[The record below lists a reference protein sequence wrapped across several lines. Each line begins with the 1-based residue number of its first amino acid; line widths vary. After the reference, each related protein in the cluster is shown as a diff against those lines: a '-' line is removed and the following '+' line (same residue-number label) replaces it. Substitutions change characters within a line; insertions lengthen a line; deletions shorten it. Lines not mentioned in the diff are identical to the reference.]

1 MEVDRLNTL
10 LLLLPALGWGLLPP
24 VVAKLGGKPANEILG
39 TALGTLIASVGVF
52 IVLKPQITVQ
62 SFLLAA
68 FAGAFWIVGQLG
80 QYHGYQKIGVSQTM
94 PISTGLQLVGTSLIG
109 VFIFGEWSTGIEK
122 AFGALGVLMLII
134 GIWLTSITDHKSQ
147 EEANHQRINT
157 IVMLVL
163 TSAGYWVY
171 NSIPR
176 GLSDSGLAIFLPES
190 IGMVIAVLVYLAVT
204 KQGIVFKEKT
214 SWLNI
219 IGGLVFSFAA
229 VTYILSVK
237 ANGVNTAFVVSQV
250 SVVISTLLGM
260 VWMHETK
267 SRRELSYTLL
277 GLLMIVAGAVIT
289 TLF

>member
-1 MEVDRLNTL
+1 MNTL

-24 VVAKLGGKPANEILG
+24 VVAKLGGKPSNEILG

-52 IVLKPQITVQ
+52 IVLRPQITLQ

-68 FAGAFWIVGQLG
+68 FAGAFWIVGQVG

-109 VFIFGEWSTGIEK
+109 VFIFGEWSTVVEK
-122 AFGALGVLMLII
+122 AFGALGVLLLII
-134 GIWLTSITDHKSQ
+134 GIWLTSITDRKQ
-147 EEANHQRINT
+147 QGKNKQRVNT
-157 IVMLVL
+157 IIMLIL

-176 GLSDSGLAIFLPES
+176 GLSESGLAIFLPES
-190 IGMVIAVLVYLAVT
+190 IGMVLAAVIYILAT
-204 KQGIVFKEKT
+204 KQGNVFKEKT
-214 SWLNI
+214 SWTNI
-219 IGGLVFSFAA
+219 IGGLIFSFAA

-267 SRRELSYTLL
+267 SRRELMYTIM
-277 GLLMIVAGAVIT
+277 GLVLIVAGAVIT
-289 TLF
+289 TIF